1 MYPHRTFHF
10 LEPFK
15 GKLFNGDIPTLA
27 EIFQIA
33 AARYPD
39 KKCLTT
45 YNPDK
50 FVLTFREAR
59 DKILTL
65 AASLV
70 EKGVR
75 PGDRVILT
83 GKNRPEWA
91 VAYYAIA
98 TAGAIIVPLDYTLHE
113 DELKNLI
120 EFSEPVAAL
129 VDKEKYDVVKTLLPA
144 DAPYYSLDPGKD
156 NYVLAL
162 ENAPLEKPV
171 PREVNDLVAILYTS
185 GTTGIPKGVML
196 SNSNLVNDCF
206 LAQMNMQIYH
216 TDVFYAPELVNPNQ
230 LPVVYSSSDETLAIV
245 DDQGEVM
252 LQGES
257 GRVTITATF
266 EGDDYY
272 KAGEASYDIV
282 LLLET
287 GISTLSQEQKETDAY
302 YTIQGVRVNKPTRG
316 LYIRKGKKVVMK

>member
-1 MYPHRTFHF
+1 M
-10 LEPFK
+10 EPFK

-65 AASLV
+65 ASSLV
-70 EKGVR
+70 EKGVK

-185 GTTGIPKGVML
+185 GTTGIPK
-196 SNSNLVNDCF
+196 
-206 LAQMNMQIYH
+206 
-216 TDVFYAPELVNPNQ
+216 
-230 LPVVYSSSDETLAIV
+230 
-245 DDQGEVM
+245 
-252 LQGES
+252 
-257 GRVTITATF
+257 
-266 EGDDYY
+266 
-272 KAGEASYDIV
+272 
-282 LLLET
+282 
-287 GISTLSQEQKETDAY
+287 
-302 YTIQGVRVNKPTRG
+302 
-316 LYIRKGKKVVMK
+316 